1 MTTITTQ
8 NVITIP
14 QKLLH
19 DFVTEFDKMK
29 KIYEIIDH
37 TLAKKDVEDK
47 NVKTFTHVND
57 FFDDLDN
64 TKN

>member
-8 NVITIP
+8 QVITLP

-29 KIYEIIDH
+29 KIYEVIDH
-37 TLAKKDVEDK
+37 ALAKKDVKD
-47 NVKTFTHVND
+47 NNIKTFNDVND
-57 FFDDLDN
+57 LFDDLDN

>member
-47 NVKTFTHVND
+47 NVKTFTDVND